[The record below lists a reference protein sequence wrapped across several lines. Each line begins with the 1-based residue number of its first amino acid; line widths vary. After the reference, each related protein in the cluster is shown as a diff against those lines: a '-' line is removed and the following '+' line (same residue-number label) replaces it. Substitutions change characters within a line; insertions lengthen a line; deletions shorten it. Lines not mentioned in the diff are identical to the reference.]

1 MAKKLAFDEEA
12 RRALETG
19 VNKVA
24 DAVKVTL
31 GPKGRNVVLE
41 KKWGAP
47 TITKD
52 GVTVTKEVDLEDEY
66 ENMGAQLC
74 KEVASK
80 TNDDTGDGTTTATVL
95 AQAIVK
101 AGLRNV
107 AAGSNP
113 MLIKKGI
120 EEAVKDV
127 VAAIRD
133 NSIPI
138 EGRDEIAHVA
148 GIAGNDPAIGE
159 MIADAMEKV
168 GKDGVI
174 TVEESKVGT
183 TEVEVVEGMQFDKG
197 YISPYFGGENNEAVL
212 EDAYILLYEEKISA
226 AADIVPVMEKAA
238 SANKPLLVIAEN
250 VEAEALATL
259 VVNNMR
265 GTVSCCAVK
274 APGFGDLRKRNLED
288 LAVLTNGRFISEDL
302 GIKLDS
308 VQLEDLSQAERVIV
322 NKDDTTIIQGA
333 GSQEEIDA
341 RVAQIRREI
350 ANTDSD
356 YDREKLEERL
366 AKLAGGVAV
375 IKVGAA
381 TETELKELQ
390 HRFEDALS
398 SARSAI
404 EEGVVPGGGVMLAR
418 ASQMVDKA
426 RDRVRGEAKVGVEIV
441 QRALTEPLRQIAANA
456 GYEGSVVV
464 NKVLSEDNFNFGF
477 NALTEEYE
485 DLVEAG
491 VIDPAK
497 VVRATVENAASIGA
511 LLLTTEAL
519 VAEIPE
525 PEPAMPPGG
534 GDMGGM
540 GGMGGMM

>member
-1 MAKKLAFDEEA
+1 MAAKKLAFEEEA
-12 RRALETG
+12 RRSLERG

-24 DAVKVTL
+24 DAAKVTL
-31 GPKGRNVVLE
+31 GPKGRNVVIE

-52 GVTVTKEVDLEDEY
+52 GVTVTKEIELEDQY

-80 TNDDTGDGTTTATVL
+80 TNDDTGDGTTTATLL
-95 AQAIVK
+95 AQAIVQ
-101 AGLRNV
+101 AGLKNV
-107 AAGSNP
+107 AAGANP
-113 MLIKKGI
+113 MLIKRGI
-120 EEAVKDV
+120 EEAVRDV
-127 VAAIRD
+127 VGLIRD
-133 NSIPI
+133 NAIAV
-138 EGRDEIAHVA
+138 EGRDDIAHVA
-148 GIAGNDPAIGE
+148 GIAGNDPAIGQI
-159 MIADAMEKV
+159 IADAMEKV

-183 TEVEVVEGMQFDKG
+183 TEVELVEGMQFDKG
-197 YISPYFGGENNEAVL
+197 YISPYFAGEDTEAVL
-212 EDAYILLYEEKISA
+212 EDVYVLLYEDKITA
-226 AADIVPVMEKAA
+226 AADIVPVMEKVAT
-238 SANKPLLVIAEN
+238 ANRPLLVVAES

-265 GTVSCCAVK
+265 GTVRCCAVK
-274 APGFGDLRKRNLED
+274 APGFGDRRKRNLED
-288 LAVLTNGRFISEDL
+288 LAILTGGRFISEDL

-308 VQLEDLSQAERVIV
+308 VQIEDMGRAARVVIT
-322 NKDDTTIIQGA
+322 KDDTTIIQGEGTQA
-333 GSQEEIDA
+333 EIDA
-341 RVAQIRREI
+341 RVAEIRREI
-350 ANTDSD
+350 GDTDSD

-418 ASQMVDKA
+418 ASLALDKA
-426 RDRVRGEAKVGVEIV
+426 RDRVRGDAKVGVEIV
-441 QRALTEPLRQIAANA
+441 RRALTEPLRQIVENA
-456 GYEGSVVV
+456 GHEGSVVLD
-464 NKVLSEDNFNFGF
+464 KVLAEDTFGYGF

-485 DLVEAG
+485 DLVAAG

-497 VVRATVENAASIGA
+497 VVRATIENAASIGA

-519 VAEIPE
+519 VAEIPQ
-525 PEPAMPPGG
+525 PEPPMPPGG

-540 GGMGGMM
+540 M

>member
-1 MAKKLAFDEEA
+1 MAAKKLAFEEEA
-12 RRALETG
+12 RRSLERG

-24 DAVKVTL
+24 DAAKVTL
-31 GPKGRNVVLE
+31 GPKGRNVVIE

-52 GVTVTKEVDLEDEY
+52 GVTVTKEIELEDQY

-80 TNDDTGDGTTTATVL
+80 TNDDTGDGTTTATLL
-95 AQAIVK
+95 AQAIVQ
-101 AGLRNV
+101 AGLKNV
-107 AAGSNP
+107 AAGANP
-113 MLIKKGI
+113 MLIKRGI
-120 EEAVKDV
+120 EEAVRDV
-127 VAAIRD
+127 VGLIRD
-133 NSIPI
+133 NAIAV
-138 EGRDEIAHVA
+138 EGRDDIAHVA
-148 GIAGNDPAIGE
+148 GIAGNDPAIGQI
-159 MIADAMEKV
+159 IADAMEKV

-183 TEVEVVEGMQFDKG
+183 TEVELVEGMQFDKG
-197 YISPYFGGENNEAVL
+197 YISPYFAGEDTEAVL
-212 EDAYILLYEEKISA
+212 EDVYVLLYEDKITA
-226 AADIVPVMEKAA
+226 AADIVPVMEKVATA
-238 SANKPLLVIAEN
+238 SRPLLVVAES

-265 GTVSCCAVK
+265 GTVRCCAVK
-274 APGFGDLRKRNLED
+274 APGFGDRRKRNLED
-288 LAVLTNGRFISEDL
+288 LAILTGGRFISEDL

-308 VQLEDLSQAERVIV
+308 VQIEDMGRAARVVIT
-322 NKDDTTIIQGA
+322 KDDTTIIQGEGTQA
-333 GSQEEIDA
+333 EIDA
-341 RVAQIRREI
+341 RVAEIRREI
-350 ANTDSD
+350 GDTDSD

-418 ASQMVDKA
+418 ASLALDKA
-426 RDRVRGEAKVGVEIV
+426 RDRVRGDAKVGVEIV
-441 QRALTEPLRQIAANA
+441 RRALTEPLRQIVENA
-456 GYEGSVVV
+456 GHEGSVVLD
-464 NKVLSEDNFNFGF
+464 KVLAEDTFGYGF

-485 DLVEAG
+485 DLVAAG

-497 VVRATVENAASIGA
+497 VVRATIENAASIGA

-519 VAEIPE
+519 VAEIPQ
-525 PEPAMPPGG
+525 PEPPMPPGG

-540 GGMGGMM
+540 M